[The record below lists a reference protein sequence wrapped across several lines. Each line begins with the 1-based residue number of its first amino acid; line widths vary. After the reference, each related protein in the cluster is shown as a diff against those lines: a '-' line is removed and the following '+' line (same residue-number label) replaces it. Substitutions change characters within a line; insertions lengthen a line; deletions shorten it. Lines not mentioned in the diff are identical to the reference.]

1 MPQATPF
8 DAILVESR
16 DLFRDRLCEAVARMF
31 DGADE
36 ALTAIADKAT
46 EDEAKKRYLD
56 ARDLAVANREVI
68 ESQFKQRVMSE
79 FQKRANKVKKIG
91 QSLSDFSLDDLA
103 LVGEDDLEE
112 TLKFNDMAAKLRRYC
127 EEELGALDQRVG
139 VLLGDASLESE
150 DNPFGPPVIC
160 DAYKNAC
167 QKVECPT
174 DIRLVFLKLFDDGV
188 LDTIRGTYKSVNELL
203 VENSILPK
211 IRYGIAKSESKG
223 PAAPGL
229 PEIME
234 AKAKAAA
241 EESGGAAAAAPG
253 DMFAQLAKIMAPG
266 GGAGGGPGGAPAPG
280 MGVGG
285 VPLVQGAQLMGSLTQ
300 LQMGNLAAL
309 GEAAAELG
317 PILAEAGNLKN
328 VLHQLKGTSV
338 GAGMSQVDA
347 MTLDIVAMLFDQIFD
362 DPKVPIALKGLIG
375 HLQLPMLKVAIADKE
390 LFSSKEH
397 PARQLLDTLGRIGLR
412 LPPDFGPENP
422 LFARLETFVR
432 ELVDGFQEKMEIFDK
447 VRAELEGIIAEED
460 ARVAS
465 TMKDSEKE
473 LAQGERLALAKVSA
487 EDEIRKRVGG
497 AAHLPRPI
505 VRFLALQWIKYL
517 VVVGARDGKES
528 DGWKSAV
535 ETMDQLLGS
544 ITPKATLEERRGV
557 ARIIP
562 GLLKRLKTG
571 VSEAAIEDAVSS
583 AFFSELMK
591 CHTEVMHT
599 AAPPKPAGE
608 QPVGT
613 AKEIAKNAKV
623 AVREAA
629 ARDASA
635 SAIKDPRAATASTL
649 KDPRAATASTLKDP
663 RAATASTL
671 KDPRT
676 PPKPAEPVDDSL
688 DFSAPV
694 EVVNPFGSGKIAV
707 SSEDLDFTEH
717 EAAAAAA
724 AAAAPA
730 PAAAAAPAH
739 APAPA
744 PAGAPAQAKA
754 PKVKRDTIRLPSAM
768 VVGAWVEILDADGE
782 TRSPAKLHYV
792 SPMKSHFLFVDRQGK
807 KVFECSR
814 SMLARRL
821 KLGEVGLLD
830 GEPDESLFDRIME
843 GIFGK
848 LKAGAPA

>member
-1 MPQATPF
+1 MPQANPF
-8 DAILVESR
+8 DAILVQSR
-16 DLFRDRLCEAVARMF
+16 DLFRDRLCEAVGQMF
-31 DGADE
+31 DGAEE
-36 ALTAIADKAT
+36 ALTGIADKAS
-46 EDEAKKRYLD
+46 EDAAKKRFLD
-56 ARDLAVANREVI
+56 ARDLAMSNRELI
-68 ESQFKQRVMSE
+68 ESQFKQRLMSE

-174 DIRLVFLKLFDDGV
+174 EIRLVFLKLFDDAV

-211 IRYGIAKSESKG
+211 IRYGIAKSDSKG
-223 PAAPGL
+223 PAAAGL

-234 AKAKAAA
+234 AKAKAGDESAA
-241 EESGGAAAAAPG
+241 VSPQ

-266 GGAGGGPGGAPAPG
+266 GPAGAGAAPAPG

-285 VPLVQGAQLMGSLTQ
+285 VPLVQGPQLMGSLTQ

-362 DPKVPIALKGLIG
+362 DPKIPIALKGLIG

-412 LPPDFGPENP
+412 LPPDFGAESP
-422 LFARLETFVR
+422 LFARLEKFIR

-447 VRAELEGIIAEED
+447 VRAELEAIIAEDD

-465 TMKDSEKE
+465 SMKDSEKE
-473 LAQGERLALAKVSA
+473 LQQGERLAMAKVSA

-528 DGWKSAV
+528 ESWKSAV

-562 GLLKRLKTG
+562 ALLKRLKTG
-571 VSEAAIEDAVSS
+571 VSEAAIDDAVSS

-599 AAPPKPAGE
+599 VAPPPPKPVAE
-608 QPVGT
+608 PTGT

-623 AVREAA
+623 AAREAA
-629 ARDASA
+629 ARDALA
-635 SAIKDPRAATASTL
+635 SATKDPRAATAT
-649 KDPRAATASTLKDP
+649 AATAT
-663 RAATASTL
+663 AARDA
-671 KDPRT
+671 RT
-676 PPKPAEPVDDSL
+676 PPKPAPAAADDEAL
-688 DFSAPV
+688 DFTAPV
-694 EVVNPFGSGKIAV
+694 EVVNPFGGGTIAV
-707 SSEDLDFTEH
+707 TSEDLDFT
-717 EAAAAAA
+717 AAAPEGAPAEGAAIA
-724 AAAAPA
+724 VAAPA
-730 PAAAAAPAH
+730 PAQ
-739 APAPA
+739 
-744 PAGAPAQAKA
+744 PAGGKAK
-754 PKVKRDTIRLPSAM
+754 PEKVKRDTIRLPSAM
-768 VVGAWVEILDADGE
+768 VVGAWVEILATDGE
-782 TRSPAKLHYV
+782 TRTPAKLHYV

-814 SMLARRL
+814 SMLSRRL
-821 KLGEVGLLD
+821 KLGEVTLLD
-830 GEPDESLFDRIME
+830 GEPDASLFDRIMD

-848 LKAGAPA
+848 LKATAPA